1 MKNINKYLYIMY
13 ELIYKSDM
21 VLINAFFYSFWMKR
35 NEYNKY
41 IHQTLKEFNK
51 KINFNNNNN

>member
-41 IHQTLKEFNK
+41 IHQT
-51 KINFNNNNN
+51 

>member
-1 MKNINKYLYIMY
+1 MNDYKYDYVY
-13 ELIYKSDM
+13 
-21 VLINAFFYSFWMKR
+21 INAFFYSFWMKR

-51 KINFNNNNN
+51 KINFNNNN

>member
-13 ELIYKSDM
+13 EVIYKSDM

-51 KINFNNNNN
+51 KINFNNNN